1 MPMETTNATKIEK
14 DPDHSS
20 QVITPTSFFINI
32 KCINSDGT
40 INGTDSIQI
49 EVKRTDLIALVKQ
62 KVSATRL
69 HRVAVQRKGV
79 E

>member
-1 MPMETTNATKIEK
+1 MEEDTVPMETTNATKIEK

-62 KVSATRL
+62 KYIDS
-69 HRVAVQRKGV
+69 G
-79 E
+79 